1 MGVWVSV
8 GSRDEPAELSGVS
21 HFLEHL
27 LFKGT
32 ETARRPTSRR
42 RSCRRRHQRLHVEE
56 YTAYYC
62 RMPRRHGATGVEL
75 LGDVLDDSLLDDE
88 DVERSAR

>member
-32 ETARRPTSRR
+32 EAARRPTSRAVDRVGGDINAFVEGVRGLLLPDAAPPRCDGCRTAR
-42 RSCRRRHQRLHVEE
+42 RCADAFVARR
-56 YTAYYC
+56 
-62 RMPRRHGATGVEL
+62 
-75 LGDVLDDSLLDDE
+75 
-88 DVERSAR
+88 